1 MTPEELGNNPIEKA
15 DRFFQDNIGK
25 NKILIVDKNNTL
37 KGMIT
42 GSDIARI
49 RKESGSQQMAQDSQH
64 RLLV

>member
-1 MTPEELGNNPIEKA
+1 MTPEELGSDPIEKA

-25 NKILIVDKNNTL
+25 NKILIVDKDNNL
-37 KGMIT
+37 KGLIT